1 MFLQIS
7 KKIDNPLER
16 FFTGGK
22 KIRKKKNNTTNEERT
37 KLLDQQRFKI
47 EYDNFMPM
55 KMKSETK
62 WANS

>member
-1 MFLQIS
+1 MTTLWRDFS
-7 KKIDNPLER
+7 RGEKDKEKK
-16 FFTGGK
+16 
-22 KIRKKKNNTTNEERT
+22 NTTNEERT

>member
-1 MFLQIS
+1 MTTLWRDFS
-7 KKIDNPLER
+7 RGEKDKE
-16 FFTGGK
+16 
-22 KIRKKKNNTTNEERT
+22 KKKNNTTNEERT